1 MKRTEYLLDF
11 YHFGDDSVKKAHAEI
26 VQALRELLPCAD
38 VTTESVKSDFW
49 QLRIEVR
56 HE

>member
-11 YHFGDDSVKKAHAEI
+11 YHFGDDAARESHVKI

-38 VTTESVKSDFW
+38 ITIEPVKSDFW
-49 QLRIEVR
+49 QLRIEVQY
-56 HE
+56 E